1 MSGCNGITD
10 TSGLGGDDIVGGA
23 GGEEG
28 DAGDDGAGGDRRG
41 EVRVTRG
48 DGAGAGELERIVLRV
63 ERVVMVAGLDER
75 ALRLGGG
82 EGDFGDAFRVR
93 LAAWEEE
100 FWTEE
105 ASALRLGG
113 MVAVLR

>member
-1 MSGCNGITD
+1 MSGCNGIID
-10 TSGLGGDDIVGGA
+10 TSGLGGDDKGGGA
-23 GGEEG
+23 WEEG
-28 DAGDDGAGGDRRG
+28 GAGDDGAGGDRRG
-41 EVRVTRG
+41 EVRVVRG
-48 DGAGAGELERIVLRV
+48 DGAGGRELERVVQRV
-63 ERVVMVAGLDER
+63 ERVVMVAGLDGR

-93 LAAWEEE
+93 LAAGEGE
-100 FWTEE
+100 FWAEE